1 MQLNQKLTTMKT
13 QIENSINPN
22 HKDIDLILKEL
33 NEIIEI
39 ATSCTSLDSVK
50 QHFRTSVNF
59 SFFKWGNGSSHIWV
73 SRQDNVRILLI
84 TK

>member
-1 MQLNQKLTTMKT
+1 MKT
-13 QIENSINPN
+13 LIESSINPG
-22 HKDIDLILKEL
+22 HKDITMILKEL

-39 ATSCTSLDSVK
+39 STACTSLDSVR

-59 SFFKWGNGSSHIWV
+59 SFFKWGSGSSHVWV
-73 SRQDNVRILLI
+73 ARPDDVRILLI